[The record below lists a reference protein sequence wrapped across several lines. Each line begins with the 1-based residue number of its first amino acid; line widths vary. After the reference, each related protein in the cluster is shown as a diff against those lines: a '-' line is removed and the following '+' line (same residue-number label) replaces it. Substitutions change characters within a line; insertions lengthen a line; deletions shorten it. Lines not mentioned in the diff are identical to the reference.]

1 MASRQILAVLL
12 AMTSLFSMAAAAA
25 TETVEDSSCDCFLSN
40 GTNPGYYAK
49 HAFFDFRQ
57 LLQHAGVPDVVDDAT
72 SAASAPE
79 SSDFFT
85 SDAWTSF
92 WEVENWNNSNGAAS
106 NGRANTL
113 SNDATIYMVNSPSN
127 IYIAKAADDGDGGGG
142 GGGRDAVT
150 FLTMRT
156 KRLHDFQT
164 AAEFQT
170 ADAGYQF
177 LSLRMCA
184 RTVGAPGAV
193 TAMFT
198 YRGAADPARVQE
210 ADVEILTRGPRSV
223 IRYTNQPSDLPADRG
238 EIAEATRNAT
248 LPGGAAWSDWAVH
261 RLDWTPERSVW
272 YVDGREAA
280 SIAFQVPRDPA
291 AVNFNAWSDG
301 GSWSGNMTVG
311 DEASLQIQWIEMLYN
326 NSTDA
331 GKQSAAVAAS
341 GSRTVS
347 GRRIMRRSAKHHAC
361 KVVCTIDGVADVGK
375 AALLSNS
382 TESGAAP
389 NTRASAGTGSLLM
402 CLWATAAILY
412 MVL

>member
-1 MASRQILAVLL
+1 MLSHQIAVLL
-12 AMTSLFSMAAAAA
+12 ATASLFSMAAATSA
-25 TETVEDSSCDCFLSN
+25 ETVPDSSCDCFLSN
-40 GTNPGYYAK
+40 GTNPGYYVK

-57 LLQHAGVPDVVDDAT
+57 LSQHAGVPNVVENAA
-72 SAASAPE
+72 SAAFAPE

-92 WEVENWNNSNGAAS
+92 WEIENWNNSNGAAS
-106 NGRANTL
+106 KGRANTL
-113 SNDATIYMVNSPSN
+113 SNDAAVFMINSPSN
-127 IYIAKAADDGDGGGG
+127 IYIAKAADDGG

-156 KRLHDFQT
+156 RRLQDFQT

-170 ADAGYQF
+170 ADAGYHF
-177 LSLRMCA
+177 LSLRMRA

-223 IRYTNQPSDLPADRG
+223 IQYTNQPSDLPAGRG

-248 LPGGAAWSDWAVH
+248 LPAGGAWSDWAVH
-261 RLDWTPERSVW
+261 RLDWTRERSVW

-280 SIAFQVPRDPA
+280 SIAFQVPREPA

-326 NSTDA
+326 STGA
-331 GKQSAAVAAS
+331 GKQSAVVAAS
-341 GSRTVS
+341 ESRTGND
-347 GRRIMRRSAKHHAC
+347 GRLMRRSAKHHAC
-361 KVVCTIDGVADVGK
+361 KVVCTIDDVADVGK

-382 TESGAAP
+382 TESGAASI
-389 NTRASAGTGSLLM
+389 TRAAAGAGSFFM
-402 CLWATAAILY
+402 SLWAIAAILY
-412 MVL
+412 IAL

>member
-1 MASRQILAVLL
+1 MA
-12 AMTSLFSMAAAAA
+12 SLFSMAAATSA
-25 TETVEDSSCDCFLSN
+25 ETVQDSSCDCFLSN

-57 LLQHAGVPDVVDDAT
+57 LSQHAGVPNVVENAA
-72 SAASAPE
+72 SAAFAPE

-113 SNDATIYMVNSPSN
+113 SNDATVYMINSPSN
-127 IYIAKAADDGDGGGG
+127 IYIAKAADDDGG

-156 KRLHDFQT
+156 RRLQNFQT

-170 ADAGYQF
+170 ADAGYHF
-177 LSLRMCA
+177 LSLRMRA

-198 YRGAADPARVQE
+198 YRGAANPARVQE
-210 ADVEILTRGPRSV
+210 ADVEILTPVGPAWG
-223 IRYTNQPSDLPADRG
+223 PG

-326 NSTDA
+326 STDA

-341 GSRTVS
+341 ESRT
-347 GRRIMRRSAKHHAC
+347 GNDRRLMRRSAKHHAC
-361 KVVCTIDGVADVGK
+361 KVVCTIDDVADVGK

-382 TESGAAP
+382 TESGAASI
-389 NTRASAGTGSLLM
+389 TRAAAGAGSFFM
-402 CLWATAAILY
+402 SLWAIAAILY
-412 MVL
+412 IVL

>member
-1 MASRQILAVLL
+1 MLL
-12 AMTSLFSMAAAAA
+12 SDISGDRNSMAEVLARGFNDDNVLGCIHKAHDELGGAFLCDCAELMSKTVSSLMAASNMELQRKLAQNKN
-25 TETVEDSSCDCFLSN
+25 CDCFLSN
-40 GTNPGYYAK
+40 GTNPGYYAE

-57 LLQHAGVPDVVDDAT
+57 LLQHAGVPDVVDNAA

-127 IYIAKAADDGDGGGG
+127 IYIAKAADDGGGG
-142 GGGRDAVT
+142 GGGRDVVT

-170 ADAGYQF
+170 ADADYQF

-223 IRYTNQPSDLPADRG
+223 IQYTNQPSDLPADRG

-272 YVDGREAA
+272 YVNGREAA
-280 SIAFQVPRDPA
+280 SIALQVPRDPA

-311 DEASLQIQWIEMLYN
+311 DEASLQIQWVEILYN
-326 NSTDA
+326 RTDA
-331 GKQSAAVAAS
+331 GKQSAAVAAYDP
-341 GSRTVS
+341 
-347 GRRIMRRSAKHHAC
+347 K
-361 KVVCTIDGVADVGK
+361 GK
-375 AALLSNS
+375 R
-382 TESGAAP
+382 P
-389 NTRASAGTGSLLM
+389 
-402 CLWATAAILY
+402 
-412 MVL
+412 